1 MVRTRTILLF
11 LLMAL
16 PGAIRLPAQT
26 ATGGVRGVLSD
37 DSGAVIPAA
46 NVTLAGAGVSK
57 TIQTQAD
64 GTFSTV
70 GLAPGQ
76 YTVSV
81 TYPGFATFS
90 KTVNVGG
97 APVQMSIRL
106 AVSAEK
112 QEVTVQAEAGPTV
125 STEADSNASAIVIK
139 GEDLEALPDD
149 PDDLSDALQA
159 LAGPGAGPNGGQI
172 FIDGFSGGQLP
183 PKESIREIRIN
194 QNPFSAEYD
203 RLGFGR
209 IEILT
214 KPGTDKLHGMV
225 SLNDSNGVFDSRNPL
240 AANKPDYSNRMISAN
255 LGGSVNHKTSFF
267 LDFNRRDITDNSITH
282 ATYVDPTTFDTSLI
296 GTSVVAPSTFTTISP
311 RIDYQL
317 STNNTL
323 TVRFE
328 ERFNSKDNAGLGGT
342 HLPPAYTTDQAYNT
356 SNNAQ
361 NLMITETSVLNS
373 KVINETR
380 LQFTR
385 SYTASLGNEI
395 PSINVSGAF
404 ITGGN
409 GVGDASDTTRHLEL
423 QNFTLISHAT
433 HTIKAGVRVR
443 RDSDQS
449 NQPNGF
455 NGSFSFLGGLAP
467 MLTAGDTVETDSS
480 GNPVTEN
487 LTSVEQ
493 YIRFLSLQQAGFTA
507 AQIQALGGGPSRF
520 TIQTGLAYVSKDRYD
535 GAPFIQDDWKLKPNF
550 TLSLGMRYELQTLVS
565 DHRDVA
571 PRVGFAWAPGSAK
584 NGKQKTVIR
593 GGAGMFYD
601 RIGLGNFETAYLNN
615 GINQL
620 QYTVYNP
627 AFYTNN
633 VPSLSTLNA
642 GQNSTYVVDPK
653 LHADYSMQAAIGVER
668 QLPRN
673 TTAAVYY
680 TYNRSEHLAQTVP
693 INSPEPGTYSPLAPL
708 SASNGSFPYGYSAG
722 NIFEYESGGYM
733 RQKMLMAN
741 FNTRFSPRVSLF
753 GNYSLTYARDLPSSP
768 TDPYDFALD
777 YGRSNFDRRHNFQL
791 IGNIVAPA
799 NIRLAPFITMRS
811 GQPYDVLAGEDLYG
825 DTLTN
830 ARAVFSSTATCA
842 GVVRSGNTACSPYG
856 TFSANY
862 SVTNPGSLVPRNYL
876 TMPGLVSINMRLYRT
891 FGFGGVPKKTQQ
903 ADQGPGGGMPSAGV
917 MGLSGGGRGPGG
929 PGGGPGGPGGGG
941 PPPGGGG
948 GPGGGMGRMMGMGG
962 DTTEH
967 PYNVTLSVNFE
978 NLLNHLNPGGYQGV
992 ITSPY
997 FLQATSVNTG
1007 FGGGGPGGG
1016 GPGGFGGAAN
1026 NRRIQ
1031 LGIRFTF

>member
-777 YGRSNFDRRHNFQL
+777 YGRSNFDRRHNFML
-791 IGNIVAPA
+791 VGSVVGPKGIRVAPFVT
-799 NIRLAPFITMRS
+799 LRS
-811 GQPYDVLAGEDLYG
+811 GQPYDVLAGTDLYG
-825 DTLTN
+825 TTMTN
-830 ARAVFSSTATCA
+830 ARAAFAASGQCSGFTGTN
-842 GVVRSGNTACSPYG
+842 VVLTGDVVCSPVGNFTTAYNV
-856 TFSANY
+856 ANP
-862 SVTNPGSLVPRNYL
+862 SNLVPRNYL
-876 TMPGLVSINMRLYRT
+876 TMPGLVSVNMRIYRV
-891 FGFGGVPKKTQQ
+891 FGFGALRGN
-903 ADQGPGGGMPSAGV
+903 SAQ
-917 MGLSGGGRGPGG
+917 GGRGGWSGG
-929 PGGGPGGPGGGG
+929 DGHG
-941 PPPGGGG
+941 PPGGMARMGP
-948 GPGGGMGRMMGMGG
+948 PGGHGMGG
-962 DTTEH
+962 MFGESTEH
-967 PYNVTLSVNFE
+967 RFNLTLGVNFT
-978 NLLNHLNPGGYQGV
+978 NILNHFNPGGYQGV

-997 FLQATSVNTG
+997 FLEATGVNTG

-1016 GPGGFGGAAN
+1016 PGGMGAGSTAN
-1026 NRRIQ
+1026 NRRIDFQ
-1031 LGIRFTF
+1031 TRLTF

>member
-16 PGAIRLPAQT
+16 PGAISLPAQT

-81 TYPGFATFS
+81 TYPGFAAFS

-423 QNFTLISHAT
+423 QNFTLISHGT

-480 GNPVTEN
+480 GNPLTEN
-487 LTSVEQ
+487 LTSVDQ

-571 PRVGFAWAPGSAK
+571 PRLGFAWAPGSAK

-627 AFYTNN
+627 AFYTSN

-653 LHADYSMQAAIGVER
+653 LRADYSMQAAIGVER

-708 SASNGSFPYGYSAG
+708 SASNGAFPYGYSAG

-777 YGRSNFDRRHNFQL
+777 YGRSNFDRRHNFML
-791 IGNIVAPA
+791 VGSVVGPKGIRVAPFVT
-799 NIRLAPFITMRS
+799 LRS
-811 GQPYDVLAGEDLYG
+811 GQPYDVLAGTDLYG
-825 DTLTN
+825 TTMTN
-830 ARAVFSSTATCA
+830 ARAAFAASGQCSGFTGTN
-842 GVVRSGNTACSPYG
+842 VVLTGDVVCSPVGNFTTAYNV
-856 TFSANY
+856 ANP
-862 SVTNPGSLVPRNYL
+862 SNLVPRNYL
-876 TMPGLVSINMRLYRT
+876 TMPGLVSVNMRIYRV
-891 FGFGGVPKKTQQ
+891 FGFGALRGN
-903 ADQGPGGGMPSAGV
+903 SAQ
-917 MGLSGGGRGPGG
+917 GGRGGWSGG
-929 PGGGPGGPGGGG
+929 DGHG
-941 PPPGGGG
+941 PPGGMARMGP
-948 GPGGGMGRMMGMGG
+948 PGGHGMGG
-962 DTTEH
+962 MFGESTEH
-967 PYNVTLSVNFE
+967 RFNLTLGVNFT
-978 NLLNHLNPGGYQGV
+978 NILNHFNPGGYQGV

-997 FLQATSVNTG
+997 FLEATGVNTG

-1016 GPGGFGGAAN
+1016 PGGMGAGSTAN
-1026 NRRIQ
+1026 NRRIDFQ
-1031 LGIRFTF
+1031 TRLTF

>member
-1 MVRTRTILLF
+1 MVRTQSILLF
-11 LLMAL
+11 LLVAL
-16 PGAIRLPAQT
+16 LGAINLPAEP
-26 ATGGVRGVLSD
+26 ATGALRGVLSD

-46 NVTLAGAGVSK
+46 NLTVAGAGVSK

-64 GTFSTV
+64 GTFSV
-70 GLAPGQ
+70 MGLAPGQ

-81 TYPGFATFS
+81 TYPGFAPFS
-90 KTVNVGG
+90 KAVTVGAG

-112 QEVTVQAEAGPTV
+112 QEVTVQAEAGPSV
-125 STEADSNASAIVIK
+125 SVEADNNASAIVIK

-194 QNPFSAEYD
+194 SNPFSAEYD

-214 KPGTDKLHGMV
+214 KPGTDKLHGSV
-225 SLNDSNGVFDSRNPL
+225 SLNDSNGIFDSRNPL

-255 LGGSVNHKTSFF
+255 LGGSINRKTSFF

-282 ATYVDPTTFDTSLI
+282 ATYVDPTTLDTSLI
-296 GTSVVAPSTFTTISP
+296 GTSVVTPLTFTTISP

-328 ERFNSKDNAGLGGT
+328 DRFSSKDNAGLGST
-342 HLPPAYTTDQAYNT
+342 NLPPPYTNDLAYNT
-356 SNNAQ
+356 NNNAQ
-361 NLMITETSVLNS
+361 NLMITETSVLNA
-373 KVINETR
+373 KVVNETR
-380 LQFTR
+380 FQFAR
-385 SYTASLGNEI
+385 NYSASLGNEI
-395 PSINVSGAF
+395 PSINVAGAF

-423 QNFTLISHAT
+423 QNFTLVSHGT
-433 HTIKAGVRVR
+433 HQIKFGVRLR
-443 RDSDQS
+443 RDDDQS
-449 NQPNGF
+449 NNPKGF

-467 MLTAGDTVETDSS
+467 VLTAGNTVETDSS

-487 LTSVEQ
+487 LTSVDQ

-520 TIQTGLAYVSKDRYD
+520 SIQTGLAFVSKARYD

-571 PRVGFAWAPGSAK
+571 PRIGFAWAPGSAK

-593 GGAGMFYD
+593 GGAGLFYD
-601 RIGLGNFETAYLNN
+601 RIGLGDFETSYLNN

-627 AFYTNN
+627 AFYINN
-633 VPSLSTLNA
+633 VPSLSTLSA
-642 GQNSTYVVDPK
+642 GQNTTFLVDPK
-653 LHADYSMQAAIGVER
+653 LRADYSMQAAIGVER

-693 INSPEPGTYSPLAPL
+693 INSPEPGTYNPLEPL
-708 SASNGSFPYGYSAG
+708 SASNGVFPYGYNAG

-733 RQKMLMAN
+733 RQKMLMVN
-741 FNTRFSPRVSLF
+741 FNTRFSSRVSLF
-753 GNYSLTYARDLPSSP
+753 GNYSLTYANDLPSTP
-768 TDPYDFALD
+768 TDPYNFALD
-777 YGRSNFDRRHNFQL
+777 YGRSNLDRRNNFML
-791 IGNIVAPA
+791 VGSVIGPKGIRVAP
-799 NIRLAPFITMRS
+799 FFTVRS
-811 GQPYDVLAGEDLYG
+811 GQPYDVLAGTDLYG
-825 DTLTN
+825 TTLTN
-830 ARAVFSSTATCA
+830 ARAAFAASGQCSGFTGTS
-842 GVVRSGNTACSPYG
+842 VVLSGDVVCSPVGNFTTSYNV
-856 TFSANY
+856 ANP
-862 SVTNPGSLVPRNYL
+862 SNLVPRNYL
-876 TMPGLVSINMRLYRT
+876 TMPGLVSVNMRIYRV
-891 FGFGGVPKKTQQ
+891 FGFGALRGN
-903 ADQGPGGGMPSAGV
+903 AAQGNRGGGW
-917 MGLSGGGRGPGG
+917 GGGDGHGP
-929 PGGGPGGPGGGG
+929 PGGGPAGMARMG
-941 PPPGGGG
+941 PPGG
-948 GPGGGMGRMMGMGG
+948 RGMGG
-962 DTTEH
+962 MFGESTEH
-967 PYNVTLSVNFE
+967 RFNLTLGVNFT
-978 NLLNHLNPGGYQGV
+978 NILNHFNPGGYQGV

-1016 GPGGFGGAAN
+1016 PGGMGAGSTAN
-1026 NRRIQ
+1026 NRRIDLQ
-1031 LGIRFTF
+1031 MRLTF